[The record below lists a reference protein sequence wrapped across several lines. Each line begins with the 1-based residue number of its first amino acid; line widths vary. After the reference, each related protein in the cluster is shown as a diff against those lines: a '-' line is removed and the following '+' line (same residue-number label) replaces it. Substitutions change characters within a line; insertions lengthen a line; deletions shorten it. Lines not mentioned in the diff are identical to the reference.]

1 MYSIKA
7 IYDGINFKPI
17 QPIPVKEE
25 YEVVI
30 TFIQPMKKNM
40 VDVDK
45 SVKIPCSEL
54 LGLLKGKVWMAD
66 DFNAPLEEM
75 REYME

>member
-7 IYDGINFKPI
+7 IYDGNIFTPI
-17 QPIPVKEE
+17 QPIPVKEK

-30 TFIQPMKKNM
+30 TFIQPVEKNQDE
-40 VDVDK
+40 VIK

-54 LGLLKGKVWMAD
+54 IGLLKGKVWMAD

-75 REYME
+75 QEYME